1 MDKQMFLDKV
11 FNYAS
16 GATEWKYEGNKPAVI
31 DFYATWCGP
40 CKMVAPILEEI
51 AEEHPEYLI
60 AKVNVDEEPELA
72 REFQIM
78 SIPALFV
85 IRDGDVTDKVVGY
98 RPKDALLEML
108 EG

>member
-1 MDKQMFLDKV
+1 MSVLHVNKSEFEEKILKSEKV
-11 FNYAS
+11 AL
-16 GATEWKYEGNKPAVI
+16 V

-40 CKMVAPILEEI
+40 CKMIAPFLEEI
-51 AEEHPEYLI
+51 AAEHPEYVI

-72 REFQIM
+72 KEFKIT

-85 IRDGDVTDKVVGY
+85 IRDGEVTDSVVGY
-98 RPKDALLEML
+98 RPKEALLELL

>member
-1 MDKQMFLDKV
+1 MSVLHIGKAEFDEKILK
-11 FNYAS
+11 S
-16 GATEWKYEGNKPAVI
+16 EKPVLV

>member
-1 MDKQMFLDKV
+1 MSVLHIGKQEFDEKILK
-11 FNYAS
+11 S
-16 GATEWKYEGNKPAVI
+16 EKPVLV

-60 AKVNVDEEPELA
+60 AQVNVDDEPELA
-72 REFQIM
+72 REFKIT

-85 IRDGDVTDKVVGY
+85 IRDGDVVDKVVGY
-98 RPKDALLEML
+98 RPKDALLEL
-108 EG
+108 IEG

>member
-1 MDKQMFLDKV
+1 MLAIKKDNFEIEVEKSEQLV
-11 FNYAS
+11 
-16 GATEWKYEGNKPAVI
+16 VI
-31 DFYATWCGP
+31 DFWAEWCGP
-40 CKMVAPILEEI
+40 CRMLAPVMDELEQDFP
-51 AEEHPEYLI
+51 AVKFC
-60 AKVNVDEEPELA
+60 KVNVDEEPELA
-72 REFQIM
+72 RQFQIM

>member
-1 MDKQMFLDKV
+1 
-11 FNYAS
+11 
-16 GATEWKYEGNKPAVI
+16 
-31 DFYATWCGP
+31 
-40 CKMVAPILEEI
+40 MVAPILEEI

-72 REFQIM
+72 RQFQIM